1 MAENKRIKDDLA
13 ENIRSFIDLFD
24 EFLVIP
30 MEISPVENIGSV
42 FREDERLFELVLGCV
57 NALLKAGTEP
67 GAGVEL
73 E

>member
-1 MAENKRIKDDLA
+1 
-13 ENIRSFIDLFD
+13 
-24 EFLVIP
+24 